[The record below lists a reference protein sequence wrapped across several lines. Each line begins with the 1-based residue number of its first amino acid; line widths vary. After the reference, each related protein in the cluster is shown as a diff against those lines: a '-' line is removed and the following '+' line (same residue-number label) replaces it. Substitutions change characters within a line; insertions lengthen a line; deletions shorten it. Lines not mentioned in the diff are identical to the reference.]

1 MMRGTVLA
9 LAVLAAPVAQA
20 QGQGGGLTSL
30 QTGDD
35 ARGWE
40 AVGRLDIAGKGFCT
54 ATLIAPDLVLTAAH
68 CLFERDTGALI
79 GPERLEFLAG
89 WRNGRAEAYRDVRR
103 ALPHPLYVHDGTART
118 ETSRW
123 DIALIELAQPIRST
137 EVVPFAI
144 APAAAVGSQVG
155 VVSYAHDRAEVPS
168 LQDVCGTIG
177 AEGGILVFSCDVD
190 FGSSGAPVFQ
200 MGDAGAEIVSVV
212 SAKAELEGQRVAV
225 GMDLTQPL
233 ADLRAALADTSFAA
247 VPPGDVRVIRPGERT
262 DIGAR
267 FVAVGE

>member
-1 MMRGTVLA
+1 MREMVLA
-9 LAVLAAPVAQA
+9 LAVLAAPAAMA
-20 QGQGGGLTSL
+20 QGLTGL

-68 CLFERDTGALI
+68 CLFEREGGALI

-123 DIALIELAQPIRST
+123 DIALIELAQPIRAA
-137 EVVPFAI
+137 EIAPFAI
-144 APAAAVGSQVG
+144 APAALVGSDVG

-168 LQDVCGTIG
+168 LQDVCGTIA
-177 AEGGILVFSCDVD
+177 AEGGILVFACEVD

-212 SAKAELEGQRVAV
+212 SAKAELDGQSVAV

-247 VPPGDVRVIRPGERT
+247 APPGDVRVIRPGERT
-262 DIGAR
+262 DTGAR
-267 FVAVGE
+267 FVSVGQ